1 MRLLFVDECGDSEK
15 KDYLGLSI
23 ATVDGRFYPLL
34 KRKTQAI
41 LLKGKWDPAIEF
53 KGAVLFSSSKGCAD
67 VSVDDRIAMAGALL
81 DLNASNQNSR
91 MRFSYGRL
99 LSGNHGADYL
109 THLPGLMNRILPM
122 APKGA
127 GKDLLAITCDQR
139 SDVDPRELH
148 RVLAP
153 VAEKKGYIIHEAVV
167 CARSSF
173 HTVGVMFADIVG
185 YLAARIDT
193 IATDAQLFEGLT
205 PEQLAKDGKY
215 LKLASSRTLISKVK
229 KLSLL
234 TQSGGRNHRNSRR

>member
-34 KRKTQAI
+34 KRKTQVI

-109 THLPGLMNRILPM
+109 THLPGLINRILPM
-122 APKGA
+122 APRGA

-148 RVLAP
+148 KVLAP
-153 VAEKKGYIIHEAVV
+153 SQRRRVTLFTRRLCV
-167 CARSSF
+167 RSSF
-173 HTVGVMFADIVG
+173 HTVGLMFADIVG

>member
-15 KDYLGLSI
+15 KDYLGLSV

-41 LLKGKWDPAIEF
+41 LLRRKWDPAVEF
-53 KGAVLFSSSKGCAD
+53 KGGVLFSSSKGCAN

-81 DLNASNQNSR
+81 DLNASDQNSR

-99 LSGNHGADYL
+99 KSSNHGADYL
-109 THLPGLMNRILPM
+109 THLPGLIERILQT

-127 GKDLLAITCDQR
+127 GKDLLTITCDER
-139 SDVDPRELH
+139 SDVSPRQLH
-148 RVLAP
+148 EVLAP
-153 VAEKKGYIIHEAVV
+153 VTEKKRYVIHEAVV
-167 CARSSF
+167 SARSSF
-173 HTVGVMFADIVG
+173 HTVGLMFADIVG

-193 IATDAQLFEGLT
+193 IAADAQLFEGLT

-215 LKLASSRTLISKVK
+215 RKLASSQTLIKKVR

-234 TQSGGRNHRNSRR
+234 THNSWEKE